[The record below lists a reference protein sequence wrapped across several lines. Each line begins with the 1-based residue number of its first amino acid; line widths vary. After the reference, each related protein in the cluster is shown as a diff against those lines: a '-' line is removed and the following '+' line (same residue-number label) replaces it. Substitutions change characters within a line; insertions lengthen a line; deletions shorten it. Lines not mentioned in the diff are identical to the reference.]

1 MANGSPVRHGKTFPV
16 YDPSTEEVIAEVP
29 DANANDV
36 DRAVAAPKMPSRT
49 ARGRSTTAQE
59 RGRVLFKLAD
69 AVRQNAAALAELEA
83 RNSGKPIVEAEYDMG
98 DVATCFEYY
107 GGLAT
112 KISGHVNPVPDNA
125 LSLSLKEPVG
135 VAGQIIPWN
144 YPLLM
149 AAWKLAPALAAGCTC
164 VLKPAEQTPLT
175 VLELAKHFDAC
186 GLPAGVVNIITGF
199 GETAGAP
206 LVRHPDVNKI
216 AFTGSA
222 AVGKQIVKMAADTVK
237 RVTLELGGKSPNI
250 FFADADFE
258 AAIDGALFGVFINQ
272 GEVCSAGSR
281 ILVER
286 SIYAS
291 SSKPWRKKRRPSS
304 SARRSSAKPRWVRWS
319 AKSNT
324 IACAPIWRSARR
336 KPSWRRAATSRR
348 AFAKG
353 YYVEPTIFYD
363 VDNSARIAREEIF
376 GPVAA
381 VIPFEDEA
389 DAIRIANDTPY
400 GLAAAVWSRDIFK
413 AFRVVKAIRAGI
425 VWVNHMQPTYVEAP
439 WGGYK
444 QSGFGRE
451 LGPWGIE
458 EYLET
463 KQVHIN
469 LNEAANR
476 VVLRSGAI
484 RITHFNSRARA
495 RRNCT
500 DAPRSKRVPRGRFA
514 SHAGLCRQGRRRADR
529 RCGRQ
534 PLHRFR
540 RRYRLP
546 ERGTSRSRAWSP
558 RFTGRSTV
566 FCTPASWSR
575 RTRVTSRWPK
585 RMNALTPGDFAKKTL
600 F

>member
-1 MANGSPVRHGKTFPV
+1 MATAIRPNVRTYQMHINGEWVDSASGKTFPV

-29 DANANDV
+29 DANAKDV
-36 DRAVAAPKMPSRT
+36 DRAVKAAREAFDNGPW
-49 ARGRSTTAQE
+49 RSTTAQE
-59 RGRVLFKLAD
+59 RGRVLFRLAER
-69 AVRQNAAALAELEA
+69 VRKEAAMLAELEC
-83 RNSGKPIVEAEYDMG
+83 RNTGKPIVEAEYDIA

-112 KISGHVNPVPDNA
+112 KVVGYVNPVPDNA
-125 LSLSLKEPVG
+125 LSLSMKEPVG

-149 AAWKLAPALAAGCTC
+149 AAWKLAPALAAGCSC

-175 VLELAKHFDAC
+175 VLEMANWFADI
-186 GLPAGVVNIITGF
+186 GLPPGVVNIVTGF

-206 LVRHPDVNKI
+206 LVTHADVDKV

-222 AVGKQIVKMAADTVK
+222 AVGKLIVKMAADTVK

-258 AAIDGALFGVFINQ
+258 AAIDGALFGVFVNQ

-286 SIYAS
+286 AIYSKFVDAMAEKAKKIRLGPPLERETKMGPLVSKEQYDRVRGYQETGKKEAKLAAGGGRPASIG
-291 SSKPWRKKRRPSS
+291 
-304 SARRSSAKPRWVRWS
+304 
-319 AKSNT
+319 
-324 IACAPIWRSARR
+324 
-336 KPSWRRAATSRR
+336 
-348 AFAKG
+348 KG

-363 VDNSARIAREEIF
+363 VNNSAKIAREEIF

-381 VIPFEDEA
+381 VIPFKDEA
-389 DAIRIANDTPY
+389 EAMKIANDTPY
-400 GLAAAVWSRDIFK
+400 GLAAAVWTRDV
-413 AFRVVKAIRAGI
+413 FRAMRTVKALRAGI

-469 LNEAANR
+469 LNE
-476 VVLRSGAI
+476 
-484 RITHFNSRARA
+484 
-495 RRNCT
+495 
-500 DAPRSKRVPRGRFA
+500 
-514 SHAGLCRQGRRRADR
+514 
-529 RCGRQ
+529 Q
-534 PLHRFR
+534 PIGW
-540 RRYRLP
+540 Y
-546 ERGTSRSRAWSP
+546 S
-558 RFTGRSTV
+558 
-566 FCTPASWSR
+566 
-575 RTRVTSRWPK
+575 
-585 RMNALTPGDFAKKTL
+585 
-600 F
+600 

>member
-1 MANGSPVRHGKTFPV
+1 MPAGVKTEVRTYQMYVNGEWVESKSSKTFPV
-16 YDPSTEEVIAEVP
+16 YDPATEEVIAQVP
-29 DANANDV
+29 DSNADDV
-36 DRAVAAPKMPSRT
+36 NRAVAAAKPAFEDGPW
-49 ARGRSTTAQE
+49 ASTTAQE
-59 RGRVLFKLAD
+59 RGRVLFRLAEKI
-69 AVRQNAAALAELEA
+69 RQNAPQLAELEA
-83 RNSGKPIVEAEYDMG
+83 RNCGKPIVEAEYDIN

-112 KISGHVNPVPDNA
+112 KVLGYVNPVPDNA
-125 LSLSLKEPVG
+125 VSLSLKEPVG

-144 YPLLM
+144 YPLMM

-175 VLELAKHFDAC
+175 ALEMANWLADV
-186 GLPAGVVNIITGF
+186 GLPPGVVNIITGF
-199 GETAGAP
+199 GESCGAP
-206 LVRHPDVNKI
+206 LVQHPDVNKI

-222 AVGKQIVKMAADTVK
+222 AVGKIIVKQAADTVK

-281 ILVER
+281 ILVQKPIYKKFVDAMTEKTKKITLGPPLER
-286 SIYAS
+286 ETKMGPLV
-291 SSKPWRKKRRPSS
+291 SKEQYERVRSYQDIGKSEGKLAAGGGRP
-304 SARRSSAKPRWVRWS
+304 AK
-319 AKSNT
+319 
-324 IACAPIWRSARR
+324 
-336 KPSWRRAATSRR
+336 
-348 AFAKG
+348 FAKG

-381 VIPFEDEA
+381 VIPFEDEK
-389 DAIRIANDTPY
+389 DAVKIANDTPY
-400 GLAAAVWSRDIFK
+400 GLAAAVWTRDIFK
-413 AFRVVKAIRAGI
+413 AFRAVKALKAGI

-469 LNEAANR
+469 LNEAPI
-476 VVLRSGAI
+476 GW
-484 RITHFNSRARA
+484 
-495 RRNCT
+495 
-500 DAPRSKRVPRGRFA
+500 
-514 SHAGLCRQGRRRADR
+514 
-529 RCGRQ
+529 
-534 PLHRFR
+534 
-540 RRYRLP
+540 Y
-546 ERGTSRSRAWSP
+546 
-558 RFTGRSTV
+558 
-566 FCTPASWSR
+566 
-575 RTRVTSRWPK
+575 
-585 RMNALTPGDFAKKTL
+585 
-600 F
+600 